1 MIVEIGKGVQK
12 GLLAPS
18 SAQLWAGSYSDA
30 RAASKAGGNE
40 HADRRRL
47 ARGAALAAGMAT
59 AGVSASAGERLSG
72 AAMGSPAGPMSAG
85 VGAGGLLSGPRRHL
99 GLDNRLGDGEG
110 PSTIAPSISS
120 TKNSARW

>member
-1 MIVEIGKGVQK
+1 M
-12 GLLAPS
+12 GL
-18 SAQLWAGSYSDA
+18 SAARLGAGEPTPADGRHNKMSA
-30 RAASKAGGNE
+30 RTITGRAAS
-40 HADRRRL
+40 
-47 ARGAALAAGMAT
+47 AAGMAT

-72 AAMGSPAGPMSAG
+72 AAMGIPAGPMPAG
-85 VGAGGLLSGPRRHL
+85 VGAGRLLSGPRRHL